1 MKLTKKLV
9 SLLIVALILVG
20 CGTNNN
26 SSQETLKV
34 FSWGEYIDKAV
45 ITDFEKENNVR
56 VIYETFDS
64 NESMYTK
71 LSSGANYDILVPSD
85 YMIQRLIEEEMLQ
98 KIDLTKIPNVS
109 NLMDTAINKEYDK
122 NMEYSVPYFW
132 GTVGILY
139 NKEKVDPQT
148 VESKGWEIYKDTE
161 YAGNLFFYDS
171 ERDAFMVAL
180 KALGYSVNSEDE
192 KELEAAYNWLL
203 ELSKTMNPVFVDD
216 SVIDSMV
223 NGNKDIA
230 NIYSGDATYIMS
242 ENEDM
247 AYFVPKEGSNIWQ
260 DAMVIPKNAEN
271 VELAHKWMNYMLEHD
286 VALANTIEVGYSTPV
301 KAVYDEV
308 TGPGGDYE
316 GYNSYLND
324 NNPNNEEYKY
334 NAKTKEIISEY
345 WTKVKGTK

>member
-1 MKLTKKLV
+1 MKFTKKLV
-9 SLLIVALILVG
+9 SLLIIALILAG
-20 CGTNNN
+20 CGTSTN
-26 SSQETLKV
+26 SSKETLKV
-34 FSWGEYIDKAV
+34 FSWGEYIDKTV
-45 ITDFEKENNVR
+45 ITDFENEYGVR
-56 VIYETFDS
+56 VIYETFDG

-85 YMIQRLIEEEMLQ
+85 YMIQRLIEEDMLQ

-109 NLMDTAINKEYDK
+109 NLMDSSMNKEYDK

-139 NKEKVDPQT
+139 NQEVVDTQT
-148 VESKGWEIYKDTE
+148 VESKGWEIFKDTD
-161 YAGNLFFYDS
+161 YAGNIFFYDS

-180 KALGYSVNSEDE
+180 KALGYSVNTENE
-192 KELEAAYNWLL
+192 KELEEAYNWLL
-203 ELSKTMNPVFVDD
+203 ELNNTMNPVLVDD

-223 NGNKDIA
+223 SGNKDIA

-247 AYFVPKEGSNIWQ
+247 AFYIPKEGSNVWQ

-286 VALANTIEVGYSTPV
+286 VALANTIEVGYSTPIQT
-301 KAVYDEV
+301 VYDEV

-316 GYNSYLND
+316 GFNSYLD
-324 NNPNNEEYKY
+324 PNNQNDEEYKY
-334 NAKTKEIISEY
+334 NSKTKEIISDY
-345 WTKVKGTK
+345 WTKVKGSK